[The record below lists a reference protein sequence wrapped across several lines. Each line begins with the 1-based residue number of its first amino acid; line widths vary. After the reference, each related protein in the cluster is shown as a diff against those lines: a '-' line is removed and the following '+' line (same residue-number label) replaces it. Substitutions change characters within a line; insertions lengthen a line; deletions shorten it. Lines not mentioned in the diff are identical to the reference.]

1 MSFAFVL
8 CLIYAALAGIALV
21 FALAPS
27 TREVFVKYGRTRD
40 KPETAAKGTQTS
52 GARAGRSTI
61 LAAALHLC
69 ASWTVPKN
77 LFTQFYCV
85 GAIISGLLTIDTI
98 AWCNSQATPELS
110 GADQRFFGHRY
121 LLFEQWLFGGSSQ
134 SRVPIA
140 DPSRLA
146 VLSLVL
152 FTIHVLIRLKE
163 CVYDQPLT
171 DARMHIGQYAVGIV
185 FYVVTPLAVVA
196 DSYYPPGWGLQSS
209 WTVPVGIAIFIYAS
223 IHQWRCHQIL
233 YGLRRRGLDA
243 KSTGPDS
250 TSTSQ
255 GSSARLDSY
264 AIPTGDLFKYVS
276 CPHFLCEILI
286 YISIWLA
293 SACQAT
299 TLLWVIGW
307 TAINLGITARE
318 SQQWYRA
325 RFGARYPRDRRAL
338 VPFVW

>member
-1 MSFAFVL
+1 M
-8 CLIYAALAGIALV
+8 
-21 FALAPS
+21 
-27 TREVFVKYGRTRD
+27 
-40 KPETAAKGTQTS
+40 
-52 GARAGRSTI
+52 
-61 LAAALHLC
+61 
-69 ASWTVPKN
+69 
-77 LFTQFYCV
+77 
-85 GAIISGLLTIDTI
+85 
-98 AWCNSQATPELS
+98 PELS
-110 GADQRFFGHRY
+110 GAGMRFFGHRY
-121 LLFEQWLFGGSSQ
+121 LLFEQWLLGGSTQ
-134 SRVPIA
+134 SKVHTA
-140 DPSRLA
+140 NPSKLA

-163 CVYDQPLT
+163 CVYDQPST
-171 DARMHIGQYAVGIV
+171 DAKMHIGQYAVGIV
-185 FYVVTPLAVVA
+185 FYLATPLAVVA
-196 DSYYPPGWGLQSS
+196 DSYYPPGWASQTS

-243 KSTGPDS
+243 KSTDLDPAS
-250 TSTSQ
+250 TPK
-255 GSSARLDSY
+255 GSSAQPDNY
-264 AIPTGDLFKYVS
+264 AIPTGDLFRYVS

-307 TAINLGITARE
+307 TAINLCITARE

-325 RFGARYPRDRRAL
+325 RFGSGYPRDRRAL